1 MANEKLK
8 DENRMFK
15 LNISKKL
22 EDNTSPLSHEE
33 YTIPSPP
40 TPPQSYISGSSPER
54 SEGTSSPPVSPEIVM
69 SSHNIMVCILNFYF
83 SF

>member
-15 LNISKKL
+15 LNFSKKL
-22 EDNTSPLSHEE
+22 DQNVSSPLLHEE
-33 YTIPSPP
+33 YTIPTPP
-40 TPPQSYISGSSPER
+40 TPPQSYISGSSPDR

-69 SSHNIMVCILNFYF
+69 STHNIMV
-83 SF
+83 